1 MARSRRRSPFCGVT
15 TALSEKD
22 EKLVCHRRERRRA
35 AVLLATRPDVDLW
48 PVKRECG
55 DPWCMAKD
63 GKQRFDPLESPKLV
77 RK

>member
-15 TALSEKD
+15 TARSEKD
-22 EKLVCHRRERRRA
+22 EKVACHRRERRRTA
-35 AVLLATRPDVDLW
+35 EFLVKRREVELW
-48 PVKRECG
+48 PVKREFG

-63 GKQRFDPLESPKLV
+63 GRQRFDPRESPKLA